1 MIEKRDSSLSQA
13 IMVNMA
19 RKFQNA
25 DGLRWNASKSQC
37 IERKHADDL
46 SSFTIL
52 KQMLLTFT
60 DSRLS
65 NGGAEKTQKSSASR
79 TRDFNNLESGPKH
92 TINSAVT

>member
-1 MIEKRDSSLSQA
+1 MTSHHL
-13 IMVNMA
+13 
-19 RKFQNA
+19 
-25 DGLRWNASKSQC
+25 
-37 IERKHADDL
+37 
-46 SSFTIL
+46 L

-92 TINSAVT
+92 TINSAAKSDEPEREKGHIIR